1 LNCLVSTLQIRIDF
15 YGEGSFLRPSVSLA
29 LLWANRHGNIL
40 KYRFREPV
48 FTATAGR
55 TRAGFYWKGNSIR
68 KGAFMKKTVLLVDDD
83 LDLLDTYKTILEHEG
98 FAVLTATDSAEA
110 MKLAASNPI
119 DVAVLDVMMETPTE
133 GFELAREMRQNE
145 KTKRIA
151 LLMLTSVN
159 THNEEI
165 GSFVRFTD
173 SERDNKWLPVDRFL
187 DKPVKPKDLVTIVRT
202 LSGAWSFSR

>member
-1 LNCLVSTLQIRIDF
+1 MD
-15 YGEGSFLRPSVSLA
+15 
-29 LLWANRHGNIL
+29 
-40 KYRFREPV
+40 
-48 FTATAGR
+48 
-55 TRAGFYWKGNSIR
+55 
-68 KGAFMKKTVLLVDDD
+68 KKTVLLVDDE

-98 FAVLTATDSAEA
+98 FAVLTATGSAEA
-110 MKLAASNPI
+110 MKIAISNSI
-119 DVAVLDVMMETPTE
+119 SVAVLDVMMETPTE
-133 GFELAREMRQNE
+133 GFELARTMRQNE

-173 SERDNKWLPVDRFL
+173 RDRDHKWLPVDRFL
-187 DKPVKPKDLVTIVRT
+187 DKPVKPKDLATIVRT